1 MLNFW
6 QIICQCY
13 KFQIYNEDK
22 KSDDKPIS
30 LDSKIKVF
38 SNNLEKII
46 IKKDNNKCEYVAQN
60 ELFFSKQKIISYFQ
74 THIEKLTEEIK
85 TLKRNNLIFNQPQLV
100 NDFYDLVI
108 HIDSIK
114 GIKKGCKIDMKE
126 IGKQNYEKYK
136 NKKIF
141 KIGIVGN
148 ANKGKSLILSKM
160 YKIMLPSGLGIKT
173 EGLSIKYAELK
184 EYRNRPIV
192 FLDSAGIEKPLLESD
207 LEINVEIN

>member
-1 MLNFW
+1 M
-6 QIICQCY
+6 
-13 KFQIYNEDK
+13 
-22 KSDDKPIS
+22 
-30 LDSKIKVF
+30 
-38 SNNLEKII
+38 
-46 IKKDNNKCEYVAQN
+46 AQN

-74 THIEKLTEEIK
+74 THIEKLTKEIK

-126 IGKQNYEKYK
+126 IGKQNYEEYK

-141 KIGIVGN
+141 KIGIVGI

-192 FLDSAGIEKPLLESD
+192 FLDSAGIEKPLLESEGNI
-207 LEINVEIN
+207 LEEKDKNEIFRDKCRDKLITGLFLQNYLIHNSDILIAVVDCLSL